1 MDPPDAPAAAAAP
14 AHGPA
19 HGLDRLRPLP
29 EDGAEPGGWR
39 GRRSAAGTLE
49 RRRSLQPGRGLPEE
63 SAGYAGQ
70 LRSLRSRRTTVVAF
84 REEAEQEGDDVGESV
99 GFRQLRSGRRSV
111 MPLREEP
118 EEEDPSA
125 FHTLRSGRRLSVLPP
140 REPPRAASEDVFTA
154 ERYPLR
160 SGRRSMLPQSGRL
173 ATSRPAV
180 DLTETEPRPAATRRR
195 SMQLHRELSDEEYS
209 RALATLRSL
218 RDALP
223 TPLSTP
229 LRDTK
234 NPSGSPADDGAVF
247 ASPLPPPPLPAGPR
261 DRRSVRLSMVPLAD
275 CAAPTPRRRSVLPVG
290 FSPAPKF
297 RRSSVY
303 VSSDAAEAAA
313 EVSVAAGEAAD
324 VSLSYEDPA
333 GRVLELCGLQQPANF
348 VQYCRRSV
356 ACGNMGS
363 RHAVFS
369 R

>member
-1 MDPPDAPAAAAAP
+1 M
-14 AHGPA
+14 
-19 HGLDRLRPLP
+19 L
-29 EDGAEPGGWR
+29 
-39 GRRSAAGTLE
+39 
-49 RRRSLQPGRGLPEE
+49 
-63 SAGYAGQ
+63 
-70 LRSLRSRRTTVVAF
+70 
-84 REEAEQEGDDVGESV
+84 
-99 GFRQLRSGRRSV
+99 
-111 MPLREEP
+111 LREEP

-140 REPPRAASEDVFTA
+140 REPPRVDAENVFTS

-173 ATSRPAV
+173 ATSRPAA
-180 DLTETEPRPAATRRR
+180 DLTEVEPRPAATRRR

-229 LRDTK
+229 LRGTK
-234 NPSGSPADDGAVF
+234 IPSGSPADDGAVF
-247 ASPLPPPPLPAGPR
+247 ASPLPPPPLPTGPR

-303 VSSDAAEAAA
+303 VSSDAAEA

-356 ACGNMGS
+356 ARGNVGS
-363 RHAVFS
+363 KHAVFFS
-369 R
+369 LGTNWMNNFSVNLTNIITQYIIEYFVLFIVLKL